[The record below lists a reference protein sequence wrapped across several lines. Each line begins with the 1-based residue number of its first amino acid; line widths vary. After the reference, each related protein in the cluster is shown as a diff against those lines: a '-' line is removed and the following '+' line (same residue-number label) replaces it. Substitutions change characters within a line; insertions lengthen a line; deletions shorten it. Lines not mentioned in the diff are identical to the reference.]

1 MYSYEKST
9 NEKKIQI
16 SLNTR
21 ITVVLNKCPSQWVNG
36 IYDAL
41 GIPGKRLK
49 KSFANMLSN
58 ITRLEGIIYGLR
70 KESLKT
76 LPFVHKDRSWVKYGQ
91 LRLHVCWQLEKIR

>member
-1 MYSYEKST
+1 M
-9 NEKKIQI
+9 
-16 SLNTR
+16 
-21 ITVVLNKCPSQWVNG
+21 VLNKCPSQWVNG

-41 GIPGKRLK
+41 GIPVKRLK

-76 LPFVHKDRSWVKYGQ
+76 LPFVYKDRSWVKYGQ
-91 LRLHVCWQLEKIR
+91 LRLHGLLAIGKNPVKGRMYKVVIIPKD